1 MIANDCYLT
10 KYLLSPQRGSNSTE
24 KPTSAII
31 SSITC
36 SALKDNYY

>member
-1 MIANDCYLT
+1 MIGNDCHLT
-10 KYLLSPQRGSNSTE
+10 KYLLSPQRGSNNTE

-36 SALKDNYY
+36 CDLKNS